1 MTTLDSNID
10 DETRSL
16 IEKEIIEALSTY
28 RTQLTLLT
36 QIVTVIILAN
46 VSLIGIAMT
55 SNKFSLFYLEASCPL
70 LILFVRIKSSQLML
84 PIAYT
89 AYHLEQKLGKNN
101 IDWLATTYI
110 STNFSGSYV
119 LLKAINEKE
128 THQERINELKKIST

>member
-1 MTTLDSNID
+1 
-10 DETRSL
+10 
-16 IEKEIIEALSTY
+16 
-28 RTQLTLLT
+28 
-36 QIVTVIILAN
+36 
-46 VSLIGIAMT
+46 
-55 SNKFSLFYLEASCPL
+55 
-70 LILFVRIKSSQLML
+70 ML